1 MTDHSSLAFWLVVA
15 WLLVAGHGAII
26 TAVRL
31 HDAYLDRKWLHEHD
45 LNGPKS
51 ISADAGIRA
60 AQARLILF
68 VALLAVGVNAI
79 VGTTAPGEKLR
90 QLIAS
95 LLFVLTLVAQAWAA
109 QMDDRDSKR
118 LMTMLQVERAKA
130 EATQDGTPTP

>member
-26 TAVRL
+26 TAIRL
-31 HDAYLDRKWLHEHD
+31 HDAYLDRRWLHDHD

-60 AQARLILF
+60 AQARLIMF
-68 VALLAVGVNAI
+68 VAFVVVAVNAL
-79 VGTTAPGEKLR
+79 VGPTAPGERLR
-90 QLIAS
+90 QLLDF

-109 QMDDRDSKR
+109 QLDDRDSKR

-130 EATQDGTPTP
+130 EATQDGTPAP